1 MKPIHALAFV
11 RTEYFSRSLKCGHM
25 PWGSDARVLDS
36 ANTLSRA
43 SASSENTVLVLVSR
57 SQEVCASTMLDS
69 SLLHAFMTS
78 LCSTVSLFSPSSV
91 LIL

>member
-1 MKPIHALAFV
+1 MTNDKSFN
-11 RTEYFSRSLKCGHM
+11 RSLKSTQRR
-25 PWGSDARVLDS
+25 WGSDAGVLDS

-43 SASSENTVLVLVSR
+43 SASSENTVLVVVSR

-78 LCSTVSLFSPSSV
+78 LCSTVSLFSLSSV

>member
-1 MKPIHALAFV
+1 MEH
-11 RTEYFSRSLKCGHM
+11 RGR
-25 PWGSDARVLDS
+25 GSDARALDS
-36 ANTLSRA
+36 ANTLSRT
-43 SASSENTVLVLVSR
+43 SASSENTVLVVVSP

-78 LCSTVSLFSPSSV
+78 LCLTVSLFPPSSV